1 MTAPGG
7 ARRFGF
13 GLPGLVITAGG
24 TALLL
29 LSFLFLDW
37 FKGIDLAAPPRRDG
51 IETTTSLTLRE
62 AYIASTQSR
71 LGVLVHSYVSWLGW
85 GLVLV
90 VVLAAIASSLP
101 GPRSNGWRV
110 TGAVGGAGAV
120 AATYF
125 ACHLSFASDPDSRLH
140 VGASSGFTDTKLGP
154 TVAFAGF
161 LLCAVGATLGPIGAR
176 PAPAGEQ
183 ARSESGGAARRR
195 RVASLGVLAV
205 GTTMLVIAFKI
216 SWYHTDR
223 YDADPQISFGD
234 LINTGGGRPVP
245 RISAAFFPT
254 LAWVLVVAAVCVVAF
269 ANLRTAL
276 TPLMRA
282 VGVLIGL
289 SGVVLTY
296 VALARLF
303 TVTYNPAATNGQRSV
318 FFSTSPGLWF
328 GLSGYLL
335 LAVAA
340 AIAAPARRP
349 ASTAIPA
356 TDEPTEVAAGV

>member
-1 MTAPGG
+1 MAAAPG

-13 GLPGLVITAGG
+13 GLPGLVITVAGTG
-24 TALLL
+24 LLL
-29 LSFLFLDW
+29 GSFLFLDW
-37 FKGIDLAAPPRRDG
+37 FEGTDLAASPRRDG
-51 IETTTSLTLRE
+51 IQTTTSLTLRE

-71 LGVLVHSYVSWLGW
+71 LGVLVHSYVAWLGW

-90 VVLAAIASSLP
+90 VVLAAIASGLP
-101 GPRSNGWRV
+101 GPRSKGWRMAGV
-110 TGAVGGAGAV
+110 VVGAGGV

-125 ACHLSFASDPDSRLH
+125 ACHLSFASDPDSRLR
-140 VGASSGFTDTKLGP
+140 VWATSGFTDTKLGP
-154 TVAFAGF
+154 KVAVAGF
-161 LLCAVGATLGPIGAR
+161 LLCAFGAALGPLGAR
-176 PAPAGEQ
+176 PAPSGEA
-183 ARSESGGAARRR
+183 ARPEVGGAALSRG
-195 RVASLGVLAV
+195 VASLAALAV
-205 GTTMLVIAFKI
+205 GTTLLVIAFKI

-234 LINTGGGRPVP
+234 LINAAGGRPVP
-245 RISAAFFPT
+245 RISAAFIPT

-276 TPLMRA
+276 TPLFRA
-282 VGVLIGL
+282 AGVLIGL

-328 GLSGYLL
+328 GLTGYLL
-335 LAVAA
+335 FAVAA

-349 ASTAIPA
+349 ASTTIPA
-356 TDEPTEVAAGV
+356 PEEPTAVAAGV